1 MMKLIGWTSMAPGA
15 APPEALRAPLAA
27 KQPRA
32 GGDCVSTTAGD
43 GWLCVGPEVCAADG
57 IAVAL
62 RGPPLWRTQELRVS
76 RAANGA
82 RAVLEAYRLWGGD
95 FLQWLHGGFAVAIFD
110 SRTRAT
116 LLAVDRFGIERL
128 CYTHQA
134 GELWFG
140 TSAQEVAQAPWC
152 AHRLHSAALLDYLF
166 FHMVPSPRTVF
177 AAVSKL
183 PPATLLIAQDGRLR
197 ESLYWKPAFAAAGAA
212 ASIRTLSSEL
222 RPALEIAVRA
232 AQPDDATGAFLS
244 GGLDSSTVAAVLGEV
259 RGRPARTF
267 SIGFGVEDYDE
278 LRYARIAGARFG
290 FDAREYQVRPE
301 DIVEL
306 LPVIARAF
314 DEPFGNAS
322 ALPTL
327 CCARLA
333 RQHGVDH
340 LLAGDGGDEIFAGNK
355 RYAEQR
361 VFEHYQRIPRA
372 LRAGLLEPVLKLF
385 PTVLGGTLLRKGR
398 SYVAQANVPLPE
410 RLETWNFLPRLGFA
424 AVLHPEFLRT
434 IDPQAPL
441 AHMRAV
447 YTSAPPAAVLNLM
460 LYYDWRF
467 TLADNDL
474 RKVGSMCELAGV
486 RVSYPMLHPD
496 VVELSLRVPA
506 ALKMQGGDLRT
517 FYKRAVSGFLPDEII
532 HKKKHGFG
540 LPFGLWLERSAP
552 LAQLIDGCLAG
563 LRERRIVRPEFIDQL
578 RRLHGQS
585 DASYYGVFV
594 WTLASLELWMR
605 EHGVSPA

>member
-1 MMKLIGWTSMAPGA
+1 MPDLLGWTSSA
-15 APPEALRAPLAA
+15 
-27 KQPRA
+27 
-32 GGDCVSTTAGD
+32 STTAASAASGARLAPPAD
-43 GWLCVGPEVCAADG
+43 ARVHSGPGWWCVGPQVANADG

-62 RGPPLWRTQELRVS
+62 RGRPLWRTAEPRITG
-76 RAANGA
+76 APDAA
-82 RAVLEAYRLWGGD
+82 RAVLEAYRLHGEQ
-95 FLQWLHGGFAVAIFD
+95 FLESLHGGFALAVID
-110 SRTRAT
+110 TRTRTT
-116 LLAVDRFGIERL
+116 LLAVDRMGIERL
-128 CYTHQA
+128 CYAQH
-134 GELWFG
+134 GEELWFG
-140 TSAQEVAQAPWC
+140 SSAEAVARHPVC
-152 AHRLHSAALLDYLF
+152 ARRLQSAALLDYLF

-177 AAVSKL
+177 EGVSKV
-183 PPATLLIAQDGRLR
+183 PPASVVVLDNGRLR
-197 ESLYWKPAFAAAGAA
+197 ESRYWTPQFAADDGADRD
-212 ASIRTLSSEL
+212 SLTREL
-222 RPALEIAVRA
+222 RTALQAGVRA
-232 AQPDDATGAFLS
+232 AAPDAATGAFLS
-244 GGLDSSTVAAVLGEV
+244 GGLDSSSVAAVLGEV
-259 RGRPARTF
+259 SGRAARTF
-267 SIGFGVEDYDE
+267 SIGFGFEDYDE

-290 FDAREYQVRPE
+290 FDAREYRVRPE

-306 LPVIARAF
+306 LPVIVRAY

-355 RYAEQR
+355 RYADQR
-361 VFEHYQRIPRA
+361 VFEHYQLVPRA
-372 LRAGLLEPVLKLF
+372 LRAGLIEPLLKLF
-385 PTVLGGTLLRKGR
+385 PTALGGTLLRKGR
-398 SYVAQANVPLPE
+398 GYVAQANVPLPE

-424 AVLHPEFLRT
+424 AVLHPDFLRAV
-434 IDPQAPL
+434 DPEAPL

-447 YTSAPPAAVLNLM
+447 YDSAPPAAVLDRM

-474 RKVGSMCELAGV
+474 RKVGTMCELAGV

-496 VVELSLRVPA
+496 VIELSLRVPA
-506 ALKMQGGDLRT
+506 ALKMQGRDLRS
-517 FYKRAVSGFLPDEII
+517 FYKRAMSGFLPDEII
-532 HKKKHGFG
+532 HKRKHGFG

-552 LAQLIDGCLAG
+552 LAQLIDASLAG

-594 WTLASLELWMR
+594 WTLAALELWMR
-605 EHGVSPA
+605 EHGVAPA